1 MKIVKNPEEI
11 TRVASDLRA
20 GGCGL
25 ALVPTMGALHQG
37 HLSLVGLA
45 LEGGRRTVVS
55 VFVNPTQ
62 FGPGEDFAR
71 YPRDLE
77 KDAALLEKEGADV
90 LFAPDAQGIY
100 PEGFSTRISLPSFE
114 NVLCGPF
121 RPGHFG
127 GVATVCCVL
136 FGIVRP
142 DVAVFGRKD
151 AQQLAVIRRM
161 VADLRLGIGIV
172 AAPIVREPDGLAM
185 SSRNAYLTPDQRKE
199 APAIF
204 RGISAA
210 AALARLGA
218 PSAVE
223 LRAAF
228 EDEIGPGGILSIQYA
243 DLVDPST
250 MVPMDRL
257 DRDGLFAVAV
267 HAGKTRL
274 IDNAVLRP
282 GVGAVEV

>member
-1 MKIVKNPEEI
+1 MQILRDPEEM
-11 TRVASDLRA
+11 TRMSSTLRS
-20 GGCGL
+20 GGCGV
-25 ALVPTMGALHQG
+25 ALVPTMGALHPG
-37 HLSLVGLA
+37 HLSLVRLA
-45 LEGGRRTVVS
+45 SEGGRRTVVS
-55 VFVNPTQ
+55 VFVNPAQ
-62 FGPGEDFAR
+62 FGPGEDFDR
-71 YPRDLE
+71 YPRDLDR
-77 KDAALLEKEGADV
+77 DAALLEKEGADV
-90 LFAPDAQGIY
+90 LFAPDPIDVY
-100 PEGFSTRISLPSFE
+100 PGGFSTRISLPSLE
-114 NVLCGPF
+114 GVLCGPF

-161 VADLRLGIGIV
+161 TADLRLGVGII

-185 SSRNAYLTPDQRKE
+185 SSRNAYLTPEQRSE

-204 RGISAA
+204 RGLSAA
-210 AALARLGA
+210 AALARLGT
-218 PSAVE
+218 PSAAE

-243 DLVDPST
+243 DLVDPSA

-267 HAGKTRL
+267 HAGGTRL

-282 GVGAVEV
+282 GAGAVEV